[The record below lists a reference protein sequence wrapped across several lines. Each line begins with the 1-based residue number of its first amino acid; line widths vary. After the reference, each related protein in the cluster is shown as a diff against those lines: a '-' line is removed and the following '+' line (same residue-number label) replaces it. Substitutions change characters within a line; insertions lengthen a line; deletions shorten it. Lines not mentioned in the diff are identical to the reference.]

1 MMKKRKQTEKPL
13 HPYRMGFFSRLPEG
27 LKINVLK
34 WWCFAATY
42 YFVGFGMPSIM
53 NSIVDTIFT
62 LGLVLGLVFTFI
74 ISFLVNG
81 VSSSEEI
88 YNKHYALRSKSPLRI
103 LYNVFY
109 SWILIIFVA
118 MTYQV
123 VNSIYNMIMGYGE
136 GVIKIGV
143 EPILYGVVI
152 LFYDMVLIRVFS
164 RFYDRKRK

>member
-1 MMKKRKQTEKPL
+1 MKKKKKQTEETL
-13 HPYRMGFFSRLPEG
+13 HPYRMGFFSKLPEG

-34 WWCFAATY
+34 WWCFGATY
-42 YFVGFGMPSIM
+42 YFVGFGMPSVM
-53 NSIVDTIFT
+53 NSVIDTIFT
-62 LGLVLGLVFTFI
+62 LGLVLGLVFTFV

-88 YNKHYALRSKSPLRI
+88 YNKHYAIRSKSPLRI

-123 VNSIYNMIMGYGE
+123 VNSINNMIMGYGE
-136 GVIKIGV
+136 GVIEIGV
-143 EPILYGVVI
+143 EPILYGVVV
-152 LFYDMVLIRVFS
+152 LFYDMVLIKVFS
-164 RFYDRKRK
+164 RVYDRKRK